1 MLFDFEVFVIRMKVV
16 FISSMEMYML
26 SNIFLDCFL
35 FNDLKYLI
43 YSYVD
48 FDEGYLSLY
57 FFVIIMFIMCYEK
70 FKMKFKL
77 KYFCNIED
85 CFYFVKGFLVC
96 LIKD

>member
-43 YSYVD
+43 YNQ
-48 FDEGYLSLY
+48 Y
-57 FFVIIMFIMCYEK
+57 FFVIVMFIMCYKK

-77 KYFCNIED
+77 KYFSNIED